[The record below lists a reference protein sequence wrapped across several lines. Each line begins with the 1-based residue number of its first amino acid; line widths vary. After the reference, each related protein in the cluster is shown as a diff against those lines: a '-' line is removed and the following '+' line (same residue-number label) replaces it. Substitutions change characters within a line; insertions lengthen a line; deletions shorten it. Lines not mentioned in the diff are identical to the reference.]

1 MVTRRDRT
9 VTGSHFGVVS
19 LVLVALTVFGAALMV
34 LRFDPRSATTGS
46 FALRLLPLI
55 VVVRGIRRFRPAHP
69 QSWWGLAIF
78 YAAGSIHTFQSL
90 VTAWTGTTVDYL
102 QGSAVRFASLFVGAV
117 AILFATISLL
127 LVRRRHTARW
137 ALPDSV
143 VMGLGLF
150 TALLVV
156 TLLPVQ
162 HDLGFSLGFWT
173 DGLLVGLRNVVMV
186 VVAVTLLFSEQIRSV
201 PVAVLIAMFIVW
213 GVAEPVLVQVV
224 SAEVMGAPRTVL
236 QVLLVSCTIATT
248 VVASRPSMRT
258 VAEPSDTPRPTWN
271 LGRTAALTGALA
283 APVIGVWFQPPRT
296 PGDLAT
302 VLGAFLLLLVAV
314 VLRLRVSVLQANRL
328 LRQVEHLADRDELTG
343 LPNRRHLYG
352 SYLDELS
359 RRATE
364 AGSVTL
370 VISYLD
376 LDNLREVNDRLEHS
390 GGDRLLRAVANALG
404 RSTTADRRAIRV
416 GGDEFVVATVVEPG
430 QDVATVGQE
439 SASLVLA
446 TLAEL
451 AEAGF
456 DSSGSVGTSWG
467 ALDPG
472 QEAGP
477 EKLLDTLLQEADLA
491 QSEAK
496 RAGGARGFTYD
507 PAMSAR
513 SRHRA
518 TVRRAL
524 PGAWARGQMT
534 LAYQSVVDLRT
545 GEVFGAESLLRWT
558 HPDLGP
564 IPPPDAIDA
573 AVGLGLINELGLQIF
588 DLAQRSVGLLEFP
601 PGVRVGVNVA
611 APQLRPSAIDALI
624 RSVHDSGLAGRVWLE
639 VTEQLLVQ
647 EQRHVAGALAEL
659 RSAGLMVAIDDF
671 GTGYCGLDY
680 LCSLPIDLV
689 KLDKV
694 FAAHVDDPVRRR
706 VSQTVA
712 QLADAL
718 GAEVVVEGIE
728 DLDTAE
734 VMLEL
739 GCRYGQ
745 GYALRRPH
753 LSISEA
759 VRPIPELLLRQ
770 LGGPGTPVA

>member
-1 MVTRRDRT
+1 MVTTRDRP
-9 VTGSHFGVVS
+9 VTDSRFGVVS
-19 LVLVALTVFGAALMV
+19 AILLALTVVGAALMV
-34 LRFDPRSATTGS
+34 LRLDPRSATAGS
-46 FALRLLPLI
+46 FAIRLVPLI
-55 VVVRGIRRFRPAHP
+55 VVVRGIRHFRPPHP
-69 QSWWGLAIF
+69 QFWWGLAIF

-90 VTAWTGTTVDYL
+90 LTAWSGTTVNYF
-102 QGSAVRFASLFVGAV
+102 QGSTIRFASLFLGAV

-127 LVRRRHTARW
+127 LVRRRNTARW
-137 ALPDSV
+137 ALPDAV

-173 DGLLVGLRNVVMV
+173 EGVLVGLRNVVMI

-201 PVAVLIAMFIVW
+201 PVAVLVTMFIVW
-213 GVAEPVLVQVV
+213 GIAEPVLVQVV
-224 SAEVMGAPRTVL
+224 SAGVMGVPRTVL
-236 QVLLVSCTIATT
+236 QLCLVSCTIATT
-248 VVASRPSMRT
+248 AVASHRSMRT

-271 LGRTAALTGALA
+271 VGRTMALTLALA
-283 APVIGVWFQPPRT
+283 APVVGVWFQPPRT
-296 PGDLAT
+296 VGDLAV

-314 VLRLRVSVLQANRL
+314 VLRMRVSVLQASRL
-328 LRQVEHLADRDELTG
+328 LRQVEQQADRDELTG

-359 RRATE
+359 RRAAE

-370 VISYLD
+370 VVNYLD

-404 RSTTADRRAIRV
+404 RWTTADRRVIRV
-416 GGDEFVVATVVEPG
+416 GGDEFVVLTAVEPG
-430 QDVATVGQE
+430 QDVVVVGRE
-439 SASLVLA
+439 SETLVLD
-446 TLAEL
+446 TLTEL

-472 QEAGP
+472 QAAGP

-513 SRHRA
+513 SRNRA
-518 TVRRAL
+518 AVRRAL

-534 LAYQSVVDLRT
+534 LAYQSVVDLRS

-558 HPDLGP
+558 HPELGA

-573 AVGLGLINELGLQIF
+573 AIGLGLINELGLQIF
-588 DLAQRSVGLLEFP
+588 DLAQRSVGLLEM

-694 FAAHVDDPVRRR
+694 FAAQVDDPVRRR

-728 DLDTAE
+728 DLVTAE
-734 VMLEL
+734 RMLEL

-753 LSISEA
+753 LSIAEA
-759 VRPIPELLLRQ
+759 VRPIPELPLRHQ
-770 LGGPGTPVA
+770 RGPSTPVA